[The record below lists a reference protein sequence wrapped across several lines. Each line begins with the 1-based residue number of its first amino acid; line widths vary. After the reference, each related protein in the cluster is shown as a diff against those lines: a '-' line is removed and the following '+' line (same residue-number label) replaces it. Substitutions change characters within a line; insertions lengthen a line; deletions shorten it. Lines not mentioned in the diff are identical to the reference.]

1 MEGTGGLL
9 NAGRAIIGASV
20 GSGVAA
26 GASTALG
33 HSDIANVASGLIGG
47 VTGRSVGRILQNRRI
62 RQQNEVNQQIP
73 LLQGTGNRFG
83 GREEESRLTANIQ
96 DPTNNQ
102 QSITPPP
109 AETRRSRNPYTK

>member
-33 HSDIANVASGLIGG
+33 HSDLANVASGIVGG
-47 VTGRSVGRILQNRRI
+47 VTGRSVGRILQNRSI
-62 RQQNEVNQQIP
+62 RHQNEINGQTPGGDKGDRAASTSTHAALMP
-73 LLQGTGNRFG
+73 L
-83 GREEESRLTANIQ
+83 
-96 DPTNNQ
+96 
-102 QSITPPP
+102 
-109 AETRRSRNPYTK
+109 

>member
-33 HSDIANVASGLIGG
+33 HSDIANVASGIIGG
-47 VTGRSVGRILQNRRI
+47 VTVVYICGLTPVKIFYRLCLQKI
-62 RQQNEVNQQIP
+62 
-73 LLQGTGNRFG
+73 
-83 GREEESRLTANIQ
+83 S
-96 DPTNNQ
+96 
-102 QSITPPP
+102 P
-109 AETRRSRNPYTK
+109 A